1 MTIRDYIKMHS
12 NETLNFY
19 GAIVIK
25 PYSLFGK
32 NHYEEQ
38 EALSVLY
45 KKLKEAGAWKPE
57 LSFYSLK
64 DFAKKVDFNIEPEKF
79 HVGFDSPY
87 SYDPDIHLTLFID
100 DEKFIKISKS
110 CNEM

>member
-1 MTIRDYIKMHS
+1 MTIKEYIKIHS
-12 NETLNFY
+12 KETLDFF

-32 NHYEEQ
+32 DHYEKQ
-38 EALSVLY
+38 EALSMLY
-45 KKLKEAGAWKPE
+45 KKLKESSAWRPE

-64 DFAKKVDFNIEPEKF
+64 DLAKKVDFSIEPKKF
-79 HVGFDSPY
+79 HIGFDSPY

-100 DEKFIKISKS
+100 DEEFVKISRS